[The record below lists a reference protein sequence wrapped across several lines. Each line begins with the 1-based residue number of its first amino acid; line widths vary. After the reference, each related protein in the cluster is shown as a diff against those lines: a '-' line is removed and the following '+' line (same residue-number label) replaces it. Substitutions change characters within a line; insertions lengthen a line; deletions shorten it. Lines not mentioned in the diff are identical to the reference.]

1 MPGILIIKLG
11 ALGDIL
17 IAAPLV
23 RRIVDCHAGESIC
36 VLTSDEYRDIFA
48 GWPGIS
54 VQSFP
59 RRGAGAMVR
68 ALRWIRR
75 GRFRR
80 IFDLQS
86 NDHSALLCA
95 FSGVRERVGNHPR
108 FPYSHHPAAPW
119 TGAGHI
125 FDRWREVLSSAGIEP
140 GPVEAWLPISA
151 AEHSQAQLW
160 VREHGL
166 TPRAFAI
173 LHAGTSPAH
182 PEKRW
187 PHFST
192 AATEIRAAGVEV
204 VWAGGRGD
212 RELNLALSR
221 HGGIDASAAFSLTGL
236 AALGTLARFAITND
250 SAPMHALACAGIPVF
265 GLFGPTNWHRN
276 HAIGQ
281 AGNVIAAGA
290 DAAEFQPAAL
300 LDLPVSVVLAR
311 LRSAGVLG

>member
-17 IAAPLV
+17 MAAPLV
-23 RRIVDCHAGESIC
+23 RRIVESHAGESIF
-36 VLTSDEYRDIFA
+36 VLTSDEHRGFFA

-80 IFDLQS
+80 IYDLQS
-86 NDHSALLCA
+86 NDRSALMCA
-95 FSGVRERVGNHPR
+95 LSGVRERVGNHPR

-140 GPVEAWLPISA
+140 GPVEAWLPNSA
-151 AEHSQAQLW
+151 VEQSHVQIW
-160 VREHGL
+160 IREQGL

-173 LHAGTSPAH
+173 LHAGTSPGH

-187 PHFST
+187 PHFGA

-204 VWAGGRGD
+204 VWAGGPGD
-212 RELNLALSR
+212 RELNQALSR
-221 HGGIDASAAFSLTGL
+221 QGGIDASGAFSLTGL

-265 GLFGPTNWHRN
+265 GLFGPTNWRRN

-281 AGNVIAAGA
+281 AGNVITASAA
-290 DAAEFQPAAL
+290 AAEFQPAAL
-300 LDLPVSVVLAR
+300 ADLPVSVVLAR
-311 LRSAGVLG
+311 LRAAGLLG